1 MTAYLQGLE
10 WDLMSLEQ
18 AMLIS
23 NLALGS
29 L

>member
-23 NLALGS
+23 NLVLGS